1 MVLAAG
7 KGARMRSRIPKPLH
21 LLSGRPLVSYAVEAV
36 AEAAGTPP
44 IVVRAPDT
52 DFSAFLGPEVR
63 YAVQETPTG
72 TGGALFPVEALAG
85 RATKHLLV
93 VNGDTPFV
101 SVETLRRLMR
111 EHEETNAAMTFLA
124 SAAVM
129 QEGLGRVRRGID
141 GRVQAIVEAREAE
154 GAGASYEANCGA
166 YCFDAAWLWEQFPRL
181 RRHGDEIY
189 LTDLAGIASADGQT
203 VHTTPAAN
211 VWESFGINTRV
222 HLAQA
227 EARLREITLERL
239 MLGGV
244 TLMDPATT
252 YIDASV
258 SVGEDTVI
266 YPNTHIRG
274 RTAIG
279 RDCRIGPGAQ
289 VRDSR
294 IGDGCTINAAVIEES
309 TVEEHVDI
317 GPYCHLRPG
326 AYLCTGVHM
335 GNFGEVKNSRLGRN
349 TQMGHFSYIGD
360 AEIGAN
366 VNIAAGVIT
375 CNYDGVTKHKT
386 IVEDDA
392 FIGCDTMLVAP
403 VRVGAR
409 SATGAGA
416 VVTKDVPPD
425 VLAVGM
431 PARFREKKAPEK
443 EHGASTETPPAS
455 N

>member
-1 MVLAAG
+1 
-7 KGARMRSRIPKPLH
+7 
-21 LLSGRPLVSYAVEAV
+21 
-36 AEAAGTPP
+36 
-44 IVVRAPDT
+44 
-52 DFSAFLGPEVR
+52 
-63 YAVQETPTG
+63 
-72 TGGALFPVEALAG
+72 
-85 RATKHLLV
+85 
-93 VNGDTPFV
+93 
-101 SVETLRRLMR
+101 MR
-111 EHEETNAAMTFLA
+111 EHEENNAVLTFLTS
-124 SAAVM
+124 SAAL
-129 QEGLGRVRRGID
+129 QGGLGRVQRGAD
-141 GRVQAIVEAREAE
+141 GRVRAIVEARESDE
-154 GAGASYEANCGA
+154 AGTGDEVNCGA
-166 YCFDAAWLWEQFPRL
+166 YCFDAAWLWAHLPGLPLHR
-181 RRHGDEIY
+181 DEVY
-189 LTDLAGIASADGQT
+189 LTDLADVAATEGQT
-203 VHTTPAAN
+203 VHTVSTAHR
-211 VWESFGINTRV
+211 WESFGVNTRV

-227 EARLREITLERL
+227 EGRMRERVLERL
-239 MLGGV
+239 MLDGV
-244 TLMDPATT
+244 TLIDPATT

-279 RDCRIGPGAQ
+279 RECRIGPGAQ

-294 IGDGCTINAAVIEES
+294 IGDGCTINAAVLEEA

-409 SATGAGA
+409 SATGAGT

-425 VLAVGM
+425 VLAVGV
-431 PARFREKKAPEK
+431 PARFRERKAPETD
-443 EHGASTETPPAS
+443 HGARPDTSRAS